1 MSMKGKLLLLSAIAG
16 SLLYS
21 GDRLYRFSI
30 ARDMKKITR
39 KKKSGSNSRR
49 ELPDEWRKMREDG
62 KEEMRSLPHEERRI
76 LSDDGLRLYG
86 ENYRCEHPERV
97 VLCAHGYRGTAEG
110 DFCDKIRF
118 LRDAGC
124 DLLLIH
130 QRACGQSEGN
140 AITFG
145 ARESQDIL
153 KWLDT
158 IETDL
163 PVYLYGISLGATSVL
178 LCADRTDRIAGII
191 ADCGFASM
199 RDILAYLGKR
209 WMRLPEFPFLNILDE
224 FCRVRAHFA
233 MHEADAGHTL
243 RNTAVPVL
251 FFHGTEDAFVPPEN
265 SRRNYE
271 NCGSA
276 KKLILTEHAGHN
288 GSHLADPETYEREV
302 LNFFAENDSGGRNV

>member
-1 MSMKGKLLLLSAIAG
+1 MKGKLFLLSAVAG

-21 GDRLYRFSI
+21 GDRLYRFAA

-39 KKKSGSNSRR
+39 KKKGGQSSRR
-49 ELPDEWRKMREDG
+49 ELPEEWRQMREDG
-62 KEEMRSLPHEERRI
+62 KEVMRSLPHEARCI
-76 LSDDGLRLYG
+76 ISDDGLRLYG
-86 ENYRCEHPERV
+86 EYYRCAEPKRV

-130 QRACGQSEGN
+130 QRACGESEGD

-178 LCADRTDRIAGII
+178 LCADRTERIAGII
-191 ADCGFASM
+191 ADCGFSSM
-199 RDILAYLGKR
+199 HAILAYLGKR
-209 WMRLPEFPFLNILDE
+209 WMRLPAFPFLNILDG

-233 MHEADAGHTL
+233 MREADTADAL
-243 RNTAVPVL
+243 RNTRIPVL

-265 SRRNYE
+265 SRRSYE
-271 NCGSA
+271 LCGSA
-276 KKLILTEHAGHN
+276 KKLVLTEKAGHN
-288 GSHLADPETYEREV
+288 GSHLADPDKYEKEV
-302 LNFFAENDSGGRNV
+302 LDFFAEYDSEGRNV